1 MKKLVSFL
9 FQGVLYTVPFAITI
23 WVLWKILQSVT
34 NLVSAAGI
42 SIHPLIDPLI
52 GLLSLFIFLVI
63 IGIAGSSLL
72 FNRLFGKVDGFI
84 EKTPLI
90 KIIYSSVK
98 DLLSA
103 FVGQKKRFNKPVLVK
118 ISNEP
123 RVERLGFVT
132 KEGMEEI
139 GLPEGRV
146 AVYFPL
152 SYALT
157 GELLVV
163 DATNITPVDINS
175 TELMKFIISGGVT
188 DIDA

>member
-1 MKKLVSFL
+1 MKKIISFL
-9 FQGVLYTVPFAITI
+9 FQGILYTVPFAITI
-23 WVLWKILQSVT
+23 WVLWKILQGVT
-34 NLVSAAGI
+34 NLVAATGF
-42 SIHPLIDPLI
+42 SIHPFIDPLI
-52 GLLSLFIFLVI
+52 GLLALFIFLVI
-63 IGIAGSSLL
+63 IGASGSSLL

-84 EKTPLI
+84 ERTPLI

-123 RVERLGFVT
+123 RIERLGFVT
-132 KEGMEEI
+132 REGLEEM
-139 GLPEGRV
+139 GLPHGRI

-157 GELLVV
+157 GELLIV
-163 DATNITPVDINS
+163 DAGNISPLDINS
-175 TELMKFIISGGVT
+175 TEMMKFIISGGVT
-188 DIDA
+188 DIDG

>member
-1 MKKLVSFL
+1 MKKIVSFL

-23 WVLWKILQSVT
+23 WVLWKILHGVT
-34 NLVSAAGI
+34 DMVAATGF
-42 SIHPLIDPLI
+42 SIHPLVDPLI
-52 GLLSLFIFLVI
+52 GLLALFFFLVL
-63 IGIAGSSLL
+63 IGASGSSLL
-72 FNRLFGKVDGFI
+72 FNRLFGRVDRFI
-84 EKTPLI
+84 ERTPLI

-118 ISNEP
+118 ISDTP
-123 RVERLGFVT
+123 RIERLGFVT
-132 KEGMEEI
+132 KEGLEEI
-139 GLPEGRV
+139 GLPAGRV

-163 DATNITPVDINS
+163 ETDNIFPVDINS

-188 DIDA
+188 DID

>member
-1 MKKLVSFL
+1 MKKIVSFL
-9 FQGVLYTVPFAITI
+9 FQGILYTVPFAITI
-23 WVLWKILQSVT
+23 WVLWKILQGVT

-42 SIHPLIDPLI
+42 SIHPFIDPIL
-52 GLLSLFIFLVI
+52 GLLGLFIVLVI
-63 IGIAGSSLL
+63 IGAAGSSLL
-72 FNRLFGKVDGFI
+72 FNRLFGRLDGFI
-84 EKTPLI
+84 ERTPLI

-103 FVGQKKRFNKPVLVK
+103 FVGQKKRFNKPVLVR

-123 RVERLGFVT
+123 KVERLGFVT
-132 KEGMEEI
+132 RESLEEI
-139 GLPEGRV
+139 GLPAGRI

-157 GELLVV
+157 GELLIIES
-163 DATNITPVDINS
+163 TNISRVDINS

-188 DIDA
+188 DID